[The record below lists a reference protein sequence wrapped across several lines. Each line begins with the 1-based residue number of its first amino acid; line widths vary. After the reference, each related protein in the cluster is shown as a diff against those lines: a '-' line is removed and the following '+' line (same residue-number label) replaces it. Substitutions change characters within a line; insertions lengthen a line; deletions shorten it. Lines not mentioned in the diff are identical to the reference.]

1 MEEQHKPEFT
11 NLRKEVTYLKKG
23 KEEKKKPPRNED

>member
-1 MEEQHKPEFT
+1 MEEQHEPEFT

-23 KEEKKKPPRNED
+23 REVKEKKILER